1 MKPIYL
7 LILSLLPAAGLQA
20 QQGSKDR
27 NYRTETVVRQAGITD
42 ARKADSLSITEC
54 MRKFSYYDGFGY
66 PLQEVSVGAAK
77 GMKDLVQHKYY
88 DAYRRESR
96 SYLPYADSGVAGGQ
110 FRTEAEAET
119 RAYYADSL
127 RSGMTPTDFPYAE
140 TVFEQSQLDRI
151 LEQGAPGE
159 IWQPAA
165 ERNHTTGRTVR
176 TGYGTC
182 TSSEQDAVKLFVL
195 TAEGITY
202 QSDYPAGSL
211 MKTVLKDENW
221 TSGADGTVETYTDN
235 EGRTVLERRI
245 HTDTKGTEHLDTYY
259 VYDDLNR
266 LRYVLPPQAEEI
278 FRQAGETR
286 SGSDKGIADYAYVYR
301 YDGNGNCI
309 SKKMPGSEE
318 VEMVYDKARRRV
330 LSRDGKCRKEGKWMF
345 WLYEETGR
353 QAVQGICTNPD
364 VEALKND
371 TVTTRWT
378 DRGILAG
385 YEAPGT
391 LGQDI
396 QLLKADYYDYYAF
409 LDDEELLPEN
419 RQEYG
424 KVYPD
429 TQKPDAAGL
438 KTGTASYAADGSGTL
453 TGMEVLYYDSFG
465 RCVQKRLKNHL
476 GETDEEYTAYTF
488 TGLPRLVMRVHRSPD
503 QEERKEMLRYEY
515 DTMDRLLKV
524 YFRLDDKEEELV
536 CDNVYDDL
544 GRIVTDRRNG
554 TDNLRTGYTYNIRNW
569 MTSIESPLFKEELHY
584 TDGTGTPCYNGN
596 ISSISWKAGEEQATR
611 GYRFTYDGL
620 DRMKTAE
627 YGEGERL
634 AVNPNRFNEEVTA
647 YDKTGNILG
656 IRRMG
661 QTGAQE
667 YGLVN
672 NLVLTYS
679 GNQLTKVTDN
689 AASSAY
695 NNGFEFKDGA
705 DRETEYIYDENGNL
719 TQDLNRN
726 IKDIQY
732 NFLNLPQRIE
742 FEDGSTTEYLYDAEG
757 RKLRTVHRADGKT
770 TTTDYVGNLIYENG
784 NPIRLITGYGYVSL
798 PDGMYHYYL
807 QDHQGNNRVVA
818 DRNGKVEE
826 VNHYYPFG
834 GMFAHTGNV
843 QPYKYNGKELDTQKG
858 LNWYDYGARHYD
870 PAVGRWHV
878 QDPMQ
883 EKYYNTS
890 QYAYCANNPV
900 KYIDPNGKEIS
911 PYYDMYG
918 NFLGADNEGFTGNI
932 KITTPIQYASA
943 KSTDN
948 FEDNPAMMN
957 IEDAGLSAKSLSNIF
972 THILEQTGY
981 PSKMLINE
989 RVAVKGIIEK
999 DEFNS
1004 PQNVNLYSTAFT
1016 LSPKSKFKIK
1026 VNYGHKQ
1033 AYHEM
1038 RTVENVQNVLG
1049 DHEYMGHG
1057 IHKWRDV
1064 TNTHHKVYEYQMSQ
1078 PSFKKVTEQL
1088 RIHIIKNYEYY
1099 KKREK

>member
-1 MKPIYL
+1 M
-7 LILSLLPAAGLQA
+7 AGFF
-20 QQGSKDR
+20 
-27 NYRTETVVRQAGITD
+27 
-42 ARKADSLSITEC
+42 SI
-54 MRKFSYYDGFGY
+54 
-66 PLQEVSVGAAK
+66 
-77 GMKDLVQHKYY
+77 
-88 DAYRRESR
+88 
-96 SYLPYADSGVAGGQ
+96 SGEAGGQ

-119 RAYYADSL
+119 RAYYADSI
-127 RSGMTPTDFPYAE
+127 RSGMAPTDFPYAE
-140 TVFEQSQLDRI
+140 TVFEQSQLDRV

-182 TSSEQDAVKLFVL
+182 TSSEQEAVKLFVL

-211 MKTVLKDENW
+211 MKTVRKDENW

-245 HTDTKGTEHLDTYY
+245 HTATNGTEHLDTYY

-266 LRYVLPPQAEEI
+266 LRYVLPPQAEDT
-278 FRQAGETR
+278 FRQAGETH

-371 TVTTRWT
+371 TVMTRWT
-378 DRGILAG
+378 DRGTLAG
-385 YEAPGT
+385 YEAPGA

-396 QLLKADYYDYYAF
+396 QLLKADYYDNYAF
-409 LDDEELLPEN
+409 LDDEELLPED

-554 TDNLRTGYTYNIRNW
+554 TDNLRTGYAYNIRNW

-596 ISSISWKAGEEQATR
+596 ISSISWKAGEEQTTR

-634 AVNPNRFNEEVTA
+634 ASNPNRFNEEVTA

-667 YGLVN
+667 YGLVD
-672 NLVLTYS
+672 NLALTYS

-689 AASSAY
+689 AAGSAY

-705 DRETEYIYDENGNL
+705 DRETEYTYDENGNL

-732 NFLNLPQRIE
+732 NFLNLPETIT
-742 FEDGSTTEYLYDAEG
+742 FGDGSTTEYLYDADG

-770 TTTDYVGNLIYENG
+770 TTTDYAGNLIYENG
-784 NPIRLITGYGYVSL
+784 KPVRLVTEYGYVSL

-834 GMFAHTGNV
+834 GMFANTGNV

-870 PAVGRWHV
+870 PALERWHV

-883 EKYYNTS
+883 EKYYNSS
-890 QYAYCANNPV
+890 QYVYCANNPV
-900 KYIDPNGKEIS
+900 KYIDPNGCDVKPAGTAELIMIQNTLPKEARSYVRLNKDGMIDRTLLNSYGGKSLNFNNLKTMVNSDRIVEVVLDDKFTFMGQDGKLGTETMPYNSFDPKYDLESDKDLKGETMGGLSTGESGFMGKTLFPDKDGIQNS
-911 PYYDMYG
+911 P
-918 NFLGADNEGFTGNI
+918 NGNI
-932 KITTPIQYASA
+932 IVI
-943 KSTDN
+943 
-948 FEDNPAMMN
+948 
-957 IEDAGLSAKSLSNIF
+957 
-972 THILEQTGY
+972 
-981 PSKMLINE
+981 IN
-989 RVAVKGIIEK
+989 K
-999 DEFNS
+999 N
-1004 PQNVNLYSTAFT
+1004 
-1016 LSPKSKFKIK
+1016 LSPAGAAENYSHEANGHALLYILNGGNHKGASHQPINGQWIEGNKTLMEMIINSKKETI
-1026 VNYGHKQ
+1026 
-1033 AYHEM
+1033 
-1038 RTVENVQNVLG
+1038 ENMQG
-1049 DHEYMGHG
+1049 
-1057 IHKWRDV
+1057 
-1064 TNTHHKVYEYQMSQ
+1064 T
-1078 PSFKKVTEQL
+1078 
-1088 RIHIIKNYEYY
+1088 
-1099 KKREK
+1099 

>member
-1 MKPIYL
+1 M
-7 LILSLLPAAGLQA
+7 
-20 QQGSKDR
+20 
-27 NYRTETVVRQAGITD
+27 
-42 ARKADSLSITEC
+42 
-54 MRKFSYYDGFGY
+54 
-66 PLQEVSVGAAK
+66 
-77 GMKDLVQHKYY
+77 
-88 DAYRRESR
+88 
-96 SYLPYADSGVAGGQ
+96 
-110 FRTEAEAET
+110 
-119 RAYYADSL
+119 
-127 RSGMTPTDFPYAE
+127 
-140 TVFEQSQLDRI
+140 
-151 LEQGAPGE
+151 
-159 IWQPAA
+159 
-165 ERNHTTGRTVR
+165 
-176 TGYGTC
+176 
-182 TSSEQDAVKLFVL
+182 
-195 TAEGITY
+195 
-202 QSDYPAGSL
+202 
-211 MKTVLKDENW
+211 
-221 TSGADGTVETYTDN
+221 ETYTDN

-266 LRYVLPPQAEEI
+266 LRYVLPPQAEDT
-278 FRQAGETR
+278 FRQAGETH

-318 VEMVYDKARRRV
+318 MEMVYDKARRRV

-371 TVTTRWT
+371 TVMTRWT
-378 DRGILAG
+378 DRGTLAG
-385 YEAPGT
+385 YEAPGA

-396 QLLKADYYDYYAF
+396 QLLKADYYDNYAF
-409 LDDEELLPEN
+409 LDDEELLPED

-438 KTGTASYAADGSGTL
+438 KTGTANYAADGSGTL

-554 TDNLRTGYTYNIRNW
+554 TDNLRTGYAYNIRNW

-596 ISSISWKAGEEQATR
+596 ISSISWKAGEEQTTR

-620 DRMKTAE
+620 DRMKKAE

-634 AVNPNRFNEEVTA
+634 ASNPNRFNEEVTA

-667 YGLVN
+667 YGLVD
-672 NLVLTYS
+672 NLALTYS

-705 DRETEYIYDENGNL
+705 DKETEYTYDENGNL

-726 IKDIQY
+726 IEDIQY

-742 FEDGSTTEYLYDAEG
+742 FEDGSTTEYLYDADG

-770 TTTDYVGNLIYENG
+770 TTTDYAGNLIYENG
-784 NPIRLITGYGYVSL
+784 KPVRLVTEYGYVSL

-834 GMFAHTGNV
+834 GMFANTGNV

-870 PAVGRWHV
+870 PALERWHV

-883 EKYYNTS
+883 EKYYNSS
-890 QYAYCANNPV
+890 QYVYCANNPV
-900 KYIDPNGKEIS
+900 KYIDPNGCDVKPAGTAELIMIQNTLPKEARSYVRLNKDGMIDRTLLNSYGGKSLNFNNLKTMVNSDRIVEVVLDDKFTFMGQDGKLGTETMPYNSFDPKYDLESDKDLKGETMGGLSTGESGFMGKNLFPDKDGIQNS
-911 PYYDMYG
+911 P
-918 NFLGADNEGFTGNI
+918 NGNI
-932 KITTPIQYASA
+932 IVI
-943 KSTDN
+943 
-948 FEDNPAMMN
+948 
-957 IEDAGLSAKSLSNIF
+957 
-972 THILEQTGY
+972 
-981 PSKMLINE
+981 IN
-989 RVAVKGIIEK
+989 K
-999 DEFNS
+999 N
-1004 PQNVNLYSTAFT
+1004 
-1016 LSPKSKFKIK
+1016 LSPAGAAENYSHEANGHALLYILNGGNHKGASHRPINGQWIEGNKTLMEMIINSKKETI
-1026 VNYGHKQ
+1026 
-1033 AYHEM
+1033 
-1038 RTVENVQNVLG
+1038 ENMQG
-1049 DHEYMGHG
+1049 
-1057 IHKWRDV
+1057 
-1064 TNTHHKVYEYQMSQ
+1064 T
-1078 PSFKKVTEQL
+1078 
-1088 RIHIIKNYEYY
+1088 
-1099 KKREK
+1099 

>member
-1 MKPIYL
+1 
-7 LILSLLPAAGLQA
+7 
-20 QQGSKDR
+20 
-27 NYRTETVVRQAGITD
+27 
-42 ARKADSLSITEC
+42 
-54 MRKFSYYDGFGY
+54 
-66 PLQEVSVGAAK
+66 
-77 GMKDLVQHKYY
+77 
-88 DAYRRESR
+88 
-96 SYLPYADSGVAGGQ
+96 
-110 FRTEAEAET
+110 
-119 RAYYADSL
+119 
-127 RSGMTPTDFPYAE
+127 
-140 TVFEQSQLDRI
+140 
-151 LEQGAPGE
+151 
-159 IWQPAA
+159 
-165 ERNHTTGRTVR
+165 
-176 TGYGTC
+176 
-182 TSSEQDAVKLFVL
+182 
-195 TAEGITY
+195 
-202 QSDYPAGSL
+202 

-544 GRIVTDRRNG
+544 GRVVVDRRNG

-596 ISSISWKAGEEQATR
+596 ISSISWKAGEEQTTR

-667 YGLVN
+667 YGLVD
-672 NLVLTYS
+672 NLALTYS

-705 DRETEYIYDENGNL
+705 DKETEYTYDENGNL

-742 FEDGSTTEYLYDAEG
+742 FEDGSTTEYLYDADG
-757 RKLRTVHRADGKT
+757 RKLRTLHKADGKT
-770 TTTDYVGNLIYENG
+770 TTTDYAGNLIYENG
-784 NPIRLITGYGYVSL
+784 NPARLLTGYGYVSL

-834 GMFAHTGNV
+834 GMFAHNGNV
-843 QPYKYNGKELDTQKG
+843 QPYKYNGKELDTRKG

-900 KYIDPNGKEIS
+900 KYIDPNGCDVKPAGTAELIMIQNTLPKEARSYVRLNKDGMIDRTLLNSYGGKSLNFNNLKTMVNSDRIVEVVLDDKFTFMGQDGKLGTETMPYNSFDPKYDLESDKDLKGETMGGLSTGESGFMGKTLFPDKDGIQNS
-911 PYYDMYG
+911 P
-918 NFLGADNEGFTGNI
+918 NGNI
-932 KITTPIQYASA
+932 IVI
-943 KSTDN
+943 
-948 FEDNPAMMN
+948 
-957 IEDAGLSAKSLSNIF
+957 
-972 THILEQTGY
+972 
-981 PSKMLINE
+981 IN
-989 RVAVKGIIEK
+989 K
-999 DEFNS
+999 N
-1004 PQNVNLYSTAFT
+1004 
-1016 LSPKSKFKIK
+1016 LSPAGAAENYSHEANGHALLYILNGGNHKGASHQPINGQWIEGNKTLMEMIINSKKETI
-1026 VNYGHKQ
+1026 
-1033 AYHEM
+1033 
-1038 RTVENVQNVLG
+1038 ENMQG
-1049 DHEYMGHG
+1049 
-1057 IHKWRDV
+1057 
-1064 TNTHHKVYEYQMSQ
+1064 T
-1078 PSFKKVTEQL
+1078 
-1088 RIHIIKNYEYY
+1088 
-1099 KKREK
+1099 

>member
-1 MKPIYL
+1 M
-7 LILSLLPAAGLQA
+7 AGFF
-20 QQGSKDR
+20 
-27 NYRTETVVRQAGITD
+27 
-42 ARKADSLSITEC
+42 SI
-54 MRKFSYYDGFGY
+54 
-66 PLQEVSVGAAK
+66 
-77 GMKDLVQHKYY
+77 
-88 DAYRRESR
+88 
-96 SYLPYADSGVAGGQ
+96 SGEAGGQ

-119 RAYYADSL
+119 RAYYADSI
-127 RSGMTPTDFPYAE
+127 RSGMAPTDFPYAE
-140 TVFEQSQLDRI
+140 TVFEQSQLDRV

-182 TSSEQDAVKLFVL
+182 TSSEQEAVKLFVL

-211 MKTVLKDENW
+211 MKTVRKDENW

-245 HTDTKGTEHLDTYY
+245 HTATNGTEHLDTYY

-266 LRYVLPPQAEEI
+266 LRYVLPPQAEDT
-278 FRQAGETR
+278 FRQAGETH

-371 TVTTRWT
+371 TVMTRWT
-378 DRGILAG
+378 DRGTLAG
-385 YEAPGT
+385 YEAPGA

-396 QLLKADYYDYYAF
+396 QLLKADYYDNYAF
-409 LDDEELLPEN
+409 LDDEELLPED

-438 KTGTASYAADGSGTL
+438 KTGTANYAADGSGTL

-554 TDNLRTGYTYNIRNW
+554 TDNLRTGYAYNIRNW

-596 ISSISWKAGEEQATR
+596 ISSISWKAGEEQTTR

-620 DRMKTAE
+620 DRMKKAE

-667 YGLVN
+667 YGLVD
-672 NLVLTYS
+672 NLALTYS
-679 GNQLTKVTDN
+679 GNQLKKVTDN

-705 DRETEYIYDENGNL
+705 DRETEYTYDENGNL

-742 FEDGSTTEYLYDAEG
+742 FEDGSTTEYLYDADG

-770 TTTDYVGNLIYENG
+770 TTTDYAGNLIYENG
-784 NPIRLITGYGYVSL
+784 NPIRLVTEYGYVSL

-834 GMFAHTGNV
+834 GMFANTGNV

-870 PAVGRWHV
+870 PALERWHV

-883 EKYYNTS
+883 EKYYNSS
-890 QYAYCANNPV
+890 QYVYCANNPV
-900 KYIDPNGKEIS
+900 KYIDPNGCDVKPAGTAELIMIQNTLPKEARSYVRLNKDGMIDRTLLNSYGGKSLNFNNLKTMVNSDRIVEVVLDDKFTFMGQDGKLGTETMPYNSFDPKYDLESDKDLKGETMGGLSTGESGFMGKTLFPDKDGIQNS
-911 PYYDMYG
+911 P
-918 NFLGADNEGFTGNI
+918 NGNI
-932 KITTPIQYASA
+932 IVI
-943 KSTDN
+943 
-948 FEDNPAMMN
+948 
-957 IEDAGLSAKSLSNIF
+957 
-972 THILEQTGY
+972 
-981 PSKMLINE
+981 IN
-989 RVAVKGIIEK
+989 K
-999 DEFNS
+999 N
-1004 PQNVNLYSTAFT
+1004 
-1016 LSPKSKFKIK
+1016 LSPAGAAENYSHEANGHALLYILNGGNHKGASHQPINGQWIEGNKTLMEMIINSKKETI
-1026 VNYGHKQ
+1026 
-1033 AYHEM
+1033 
-1038 RTVENVQNVLG
+1038 ENMQG
-1049 DHEYMGHG
+1049 
-1057 IHKWRDV
+1057 
-1064 TNTHHKVYEYQMSQ
+1064 T
-1078 PSFKKVTEQL
+1078 
-1088 RIHIIKNYEYY
+1088 
-1099 KKREK
+1099 

>member
-1 MKPIYL
+1 M
-7 LILSLLPAAGLQA
+7 AGFF
-20 QQGSKDR
+20 
-27 NYRTETVVRQAGITD
+27 
-42 ARKADSLSITEC
+42 SI
-54 MRKFSYYDGFGY
+54 
-66 PLQEVSVGAAK
+66 
-77 GMKDLVQHKYY
+77 
-88 DAYRRESR
+88 
-96 SYLPYADSGVAGGQ
+96 SGEAGGQ

-119 RAYYADSL
+119 RTYYADSL
-127 RSGMTPTDFPYAE
+127 RSGMTPTDFPYTE
-140 TVFEQSQLDRI
+140 TVFEQSLLDRV

-159 IWQPAA
+159 IWQPAE

-176 TGYGTC
+176 SDYGTC

-245 HTDTKGTEHLDTYY
+245 HTATNGTEHLDTYY

-266 LRYVLPPQAEEI
+266 LRYVLPSQAEEI

-286 SGSDKGIADYAYVYR
+286 SGSDKGIADYAYAYR

-309 SKKMPGSEE
+309 SKKMPGSEA

-330 LSRDGKCRKEGKWMF
+330 LSRDGKCRNEGKWMF
-345 WLYEETGR
+345 WLYDGTGR

-364 VEALKND
+364 VESIKND
-371 TVTTRWT
+371 IVITRWT
-378 DRGILAG
+378 DRGTLAG
-385 YEAPGT
+385 YESPEA
-391 LGQDI
+391 LGEDI
-396 QLLKADYYDYYAF
+396 QLLKADYYDNYAF
-409 LDDEELLPEN
+409 LEDEELLPED

-429 TQKPDAAGL
+429 PQKPDAAGL
-438 KTGTASYAADGSGTL
+438 KTGTVSYAADGSGTL

-488 TGLPRLVMRVHRSPD
+488 TGLPRLVMRVHHSPEK
-503 QEERKEMLRYEY
+503 EERKETLRYEY
-515 DTMDRLLKV
+515 DTMERLLKV

-544 GRIVTDRRNG
+544 GRIVANRRNG

-569 MTSIESPLFKEELHY
+569 MTAIESPLFKEELHY

-596 ISSISWKAGEEQATR
+596 ISSISWKAGEEQTTR

-620 DRMKTAE
+620 DRMKKAE

-634 AVNPNRFNEEVTA
+634 AINPNRFNEEVTA

-667 YGLVN
+667 YGLVD
-672 NLVLTYS
+672 NLVLSYS

-705 DRETEYIYDENGNL
+705 DKETEYAYDENGNL

-742 FEDGSTTEYLYDAEG
+742 FEDGSTTEYLYDADG
-757 RKLRTVHRADGKT
+757 RKLRTVHKADGKT
-770 TTTDYVGNLIYENG
+770 TTTDYAGNLIYENG
-784 NPIRLITGYGYVSL
+784 NPVRLVTEYGYVSL

-818 DRNGKVEE
+818 DW
-826 VNHYYPFG
+826 
-834 GMFAHTGNV
+834 
-843 QPYKYNGKELDTQKG
+843 NGKELDTRKG
-858 LNWYDYGARHYD
+858 LNWYDYGARYYD
-870 PAVGRWHV
+870 PALGRFTVVDSVAEKHYYASPYIYCNNL
-878 QDPMQ
+878 PMR
-883 EKYYNTS
+883 
-890 QYAYCANNPV
+890 
-900 KYIDPNGKEIS
+900 YIDPDGNDWKDAYPHLENAISANVSIGWRLSANFQVWGAKVGIDADAGSVKIGNDGIRATKGASIDLGIGGAGTYQEAYEINDKYSALEEGTSWNFLMLKETTNKTTIYDSTGKYFKEVHHKEEKKEEITAGGSAAIGIGFEVSINLKEI
-911 PYYDMYG
+911 Y
-918 NFLGADNEGFTGNI
+918 NFFT
-932 KITTPIQYASA
+932 
-943 KSTDN
+943 D
-948 FEDNPAMMN
+948 
-957 IEDAGLSAKSLSNIF
+957 L
-972 THILEQTGY
+972 
-981 PSKMLINE
+981 
-989 RVAVKGIIEK
+989 
-999 DEFNS
+999 
-1004 PQNVNLYSTAFT
+1004 
-1016 LSPKSKFKIK
+1016 FK
-1026 VNYGHKQ
+1026 
-1033 AYHEM
+1033 
-1038 RTVENVQNVLG
+1038 
-1049 DHEYMGHG
+1049 
-1057 IHKWRDV
+1057 
-1064 TNTHHKVYEYQMSQ
+1064 
-1078 PSFKKVTEQL
+1078 
-1088 RIHIIKNYEYY
+1088 
-1099 KKREK
+1099 

>member
-1 MKPIYL
+1 M
-7 LILSLLPAAGLQA
+7 AGFF
-20 QQGSKDR
+20 
-27 NYRTETVVRQAGITD
+27 
-42 ARKADSLSITEC
+42 SISEQEH
-54 MRKFSYYDGFGY
+54 KFSDYDGFGY
-66 PLQEVSVGAAK
+66 PLQEV
-77 GMKDLVQHKYY
+77 L
-88 DAYRRESR
+88 
-96 SYLPYADSGVAGGQ
+96 AGGQ
-110 FRTEAEAET
+110 FRTEAEAGT
-119 RAYYADSL
+119 RAYYADSI
-127 RSGMTPTDFPYAE
+127 RSGITPTDFPYAE
-140 TVFEQSQLDRI
+140 TVFEQSQLDRV

-159 IWQPAA
+159 IWQPAE

-176 TGYGTC
+176 SDYGTC

-195 TAEGITY
+195 TAEGIIY

-221 TSGADGTVETYTDN
+221 TSEADGTVETYTDN

-245 HTDTKGTEHLDTYY
+245 HTATNGTEHLDTYY

-286 SGSDKGIADYAYVYR
+286 SGSDKGIADYAYIYR

-330 LSRDGKCRKEGKWMF
+330 LSRDGKCRNEEKWMF
-345 WLYEETGR
+345 WLYDETGR

-371 TVTTRWT
+371 TVMTRWT
-378 DRGILAG
+378 DRGTLAG
-385 YEAPGT
+385 YEAPGA

-396 QLLKADYYDYYAF
+396 QLLKADYYDNYAF
-409 LDDEELLPEN
+409 LDDEELLPED
-419 RQEYG
+419 RLEYG

-429 TQKPDAAGL
+429 TRKPDAAGL
-438 KTGTASYAADGSGTL
+438 KTGTANYAADGSGTL

-476 GETDEEYTAYTF
+476 GETGEEYTAYTF
-488 TGLPRLVMRVHRSPD
+488 TGLPRLVMRVHHSPEK
-503 QEERKEMLRYEY
+503 EERKETLRYEY

-524 YFRLDDKEEELV
+524 YHRLDDREEETV

-544 GRIVTDRRNG
+544 GRIVADRRNG
-554 TDNLRTGYTYNIRNW
+554 TDNLRTGYVYNIRNW
-569 MTSIESPLFKEELHY
+569 MTAIESPLFREELHY

-596 ISSISWKAGEEQATR
+596 ISSISWKAGEEQTTR

-620 DRMKTAE
+620 DRMKMAE

-634 AVNPNRFNEEVTA
+634 AANPNRFNEEVTA

-656 IRRMG
+656 LRRMG

-667 YGLVN
+667 YGLVD
-672 NLVLTYS
+672 NLALTYS

-705 DRETEYIYDENGNL
+705 DRETEYTYDENGNL

-726 IKDIQY
+726 IEDIQY

-742 FEDGSTTEYLYDAEG
+742 FGDGSTTEYLYDADG

-770 TTTDYVGNLIYENG
+770 TTTDYAGNLIYENG
-784 NPIRLITGYGYVSL
+784 NPVRLLTGYGYVSL

-834 GMFAHTGNV
+834 GTFANNGNV
-843 QPYKYNGKELDTQKG
+843 QPYKYNGKELDTRKG

-870 PAVGRWHV
+870 PTIGRWHV
-878 QDPMQ
+878 QDPMAENLNPWSPYIYCLNNPIAYVDKNGEIPFLTNLIGAAVGAGVEYIGQ
-883 EKYYNTS
+883 VATNILTDPKIQFSDFTNIDIADIGIAAGEGFITSGGSAVRNAFAKAAVSVGSEALQNAVDINASSKEGVSLKIHNTTEVVSNTAIGLLGGEIKMNKKINIMDTQTTNKAVKNARAKQHKQGKPFSSS
-890 QYAYCANNPV
+890 QVQQVRANNKKKNQMINEVNTTISEQINEMPG
-900 KYIDPNGKEIS
+900 IMFSNFGKEI
-911 PYYDMYG
+911 
-918 NFLGADNEGFTGNI
+918 
-932 KITTPIQYASA
+932 
-943 KSTDN
+943 
-948 FEDNPAMMN
+948 
-957 IEDAGLSAKSLSNIF
+957 
-972 THILEQTGY
+972 
-981 PSKMLINE
+981 INE
-989 RVAVKGIIEK
+989 DDEK
-999 DEFNS
+999 KE
-1004 PQNVNLYSTAFT
+1004 
-1016 LSPKSKFKIK
+1016 
-1026 VNYGHKQ
+1026 
-1033 AYHEM
+1033 
-1038 RTVENVQNVLG
+1038 
-1049 DHEYMGHG
+1049 
-1057 IHKWRDV
+1057 
-1064 TNTHHKVYEYQMSQ
+1064 
-1078 PSFKKVTEQL
+1078 
-1088 RIHIIKNYEYY
+1088 
-1099 KKREK
+1099 

>member
-1 MKPIYL
+1 
-7 LILSLLPAAGLQA
+7 
-20 QQGSKDR
+20 
-27 NYRTETVVRQAGITD
+27 
-42 ARKADSLSITEC
+42 
-54 MRKFSYYDGFGY
+54 
-66 PLQEVSVGAAK
+66 
-77 GMKDLVQHKYY
+77 
-88 DAYRRESR
+88 
-96 SYLPYADSGVAGGQ
+96 
-110 FRTEAEAET
+110 
-119 RAYYADSL
+119 
-127 RSGMTPTDFPYAE
+127 
-140 TVFEQSQLDRI
+140 
-151 LEQGAPGE
+151 
-159 IWQPAA
+159 
-165 ERNHTTGRTVR
+165 
-176 TGYGTC
+176 
-182 TSSEQDAVKLFVL
+182 
-195 TAEGITY
+195 
-202 QSDYPAGSL
+202 

-371 TVTTRWT
+371 TVMTRWT
-378 DRGILAG
+378 DRGTLAG
-385 YEAPGT
+385 YEAPGA

-396 QLLKADYYDYYAF
+396 QLLKADYYDNYAF
-409 LDDEELLPEN
+409 LDDEELLPED

-438 KTGTASYAADGSGTL
+438 KTGTANYAADGSGTL

-554 TDNLRTGYTYNIRNW
+554 TDNLRTGYAYNIRNW
-569 MTSIESPLFKEELHY
+569 MTSTESPLFKEELHY

-596 ISSISWKAGEEQATR
+596 ISSISWKAGEEQTTR

-620 DRMKTAE
+620 DRMKKAE

-634 AVNPNRFNEEVTA
+634 AINSNRFNEEVTA

-656 IRRMG
+656 IKRMG

-667 YGLVN
+667 YGLVD
-672 NLVLTYS
+672 NLALTYS

-695 NNGFEFKDGA
+695 SNGFEFKDGA
-705 DRETEYIYDENGNL
+705 DRETEYTYDENGNL

-726 IKDIQY
+726 IEDIQY

-757 RKLRTVHRADGKT
+757 RKLRTLHKADGKT
-770 TTTDYVGNLIYENG
+770 TTTDYAGNLIYENG
-784 NPIRLITGYGYVSL
+784 KPVRLVTEYGYVSL

-834 GMFAHTGNV
+834 GMFANTGNV

-870 PAVGRWHV
+870 PALERWHV

-883 EKYYNTS
+883 EKYYNSS
-890 QYAYCANNPV
+890 QYVYCANNPV
-900 KYIDPNGKEIS
+900 KYIDPNGCDVKPAGTAELIMIQNTLPKEARSYVRLNKDGMIDRTLLNSYGGKSLNFNNLKTMVNSDRIVEVVLDDKFTFMGQDGKLGTETMPYNSFDPKYDLESDKDLKGETMGGLSTGESGFMGKTLFPDKDGIQNS
-911 PYYDMYG
+911 P
-918 NFLGADNEGFTGNI
+918 NGNI
-932 KITTPIQYASA
+932 IVI
-943 KSTDN
+943 
-948 FEDNPAMMN
+948 
-957 IEDAGLSAKSLSNIF
+957 
-972 THILEQTGY
+972 
-981 PSKMLINE
+981 IN
-989 RVAVKGIIEK
+989 K
-999 DEFNS
+999 N
-1004 PQNVNLYSTAFT
+1004 
-1016 LSPKSKFKIK
+1016 LSPAGAAENYSHEANGHALLYILNGGNHKGASHQPINGQWIEGNKTLMEMIINSKKETI
-1026 VNYGHKQ
+1026 
-1033 AYHEM
+1033 
-1038 RTVENVQNVLG
+1038 ENMQG
-1049 DHEYMGHG
+1049 
-1057 IHKWRDV
+1057 
-1064 TNTHHKVYEYQMSQ
+1064 T
-1078 PSFKKVTEQL
+1078 
-1088 RIHIIKNYEYY
+1088 
-1099 KKREK
+1099 

>member
-1 MKPIYL
+1 M
-7 LILSLLPAAGLQA
+7 
-20 QQGSKDR
+20 
-27 NYRTETVVRQAGITD
+27 
-42 ARKADSLSITEC
+42 
-54 MRKFSYYDGFGY
+54 
-66 PLQEVSVGAAK
+66 
-77 GMKDLVQHKYY
+77 
-88 DAYRRESR
+88 
-96 SYLPYADSGVAGGQ
+96 
-110 FRTEAEAET
+110 
-119 RAYYADSL
+119 
-127 RSGMTPTDFPYAE
+127 
-140 TVFEQSQLDRI
+140 
-151 LEQGAPGE
+151 
-159 IWQPAA
+159 
-165 ERNHTTGRTVR
+165 
-176 TGYGTC
+176 
-182 TSSEQDAVKLFVL
+182 
-195 TAEGITY
+195 
-202 QSDYPAGSL
+202 
-211 MKTVLKDENW
+211 
-221 TSGADGTVETYTDN
+221 ETYTDN

-554 TDNLRTGYTYNIRNW
+554 TDNLRTGYAYNIRNW
-569 MTSIESPLFKEELHY
+569 MTAIESPLFKEELHY

-596 ISSISWKAGEEQATR
+596 ISSISWKAGEEQTTR

-620 DRMKTAE
+620 DRMKKAE

-667 YGLVN
+667 YGLVD
-672 NLVLTYS
+672 NLALTYS

-742 FEDGSTTEYLYDAEG
+742 FEDGSTTEYLYDADG
-757 RKLRTVHRADGKT
+757 RKLRTLHKADGKT
-770 TTTDYVGNLIYENG
+770 TTTDYAGNLIYENG
-784 NPIRLITGYGYVSL
+784 NPVRLVTEYGYVSL

-818 DRNGKVEE
+818 DRSGKVEE

-834 GMFAHTGNV
+834 GMFATTGNI
-843 QPYKYNGKELDTQKG
+843 QPYKYNGKELDTRNG

-870 PAVGRWHV
+870 ATLGRWHV

-883 EKYYNTS
+883 EKYSYVNS
-890 QYAYCANNPV
+890 YCYVCNNPIKFIDV
-900 KYIDPNGKEIS
+900 EGLKPRMYIETQG
-911 PYYDMYG
+911 
-918 NFLGADNEGFTGNI
+918 LGHTFITTGNGDNTTVYTYGRYGAVYKDKSSANSTSPIGEGVLIIYKGTEAKEFI
-932 KITTPIQYASA
+932 KDQINNRKASA
-943 KSTDN
+943 FEFANGSDSKVDRFFQDKFNQSDKIPSGNKIKNKSNARVIDEYNLLNNNCTTLSIEAIEKGGGDVSFLKGEIAPFKALQGASKAIIWDN
-948 FEDNPAMMN
+948 IRALFGNERK
-957 IEDAGLSAKSLSNIF
+957 IISLSPEK
-972 THILEQTGY
+972 IL
-981 PSKMLINE
+981 NE
-989 RVAVKGIIEK
+989 
-999 DEFNS
+999 
-1004 PQNVNLYSTAFT
+1004 
-1016 LSPKSKFKIK
+1016 FK
-1026 VNYGHKQ
+1026 
-1033 AYHEM
+1033 
-1038 RTVENVQNVLG
+1038 
-1049 DHEYMGHG
+1049 
-1057 IHKWRDV
+1057 
-1064 TNTHHKVYEYQMSQ
+1064 
-1078 PSFKKVTEQL
+1078 TE
-1088 RIHIIKNYEYY
+1088 
-1099 KKREK
+1099 

>member
-1 MKPIYL
+1 M
-7 LILSLLPAAGLQA
+7 AGFF
-20 QQGSKDR
+20 
-27 NYRTETVVRQAGITD
+27 
-42 ARKADSLSITEC
+42 SI
-54 MRKFSYYDGFGY
+54 
-66 PLQEVSVGAAK
+66 
-77 GMKDLVQHKYY
+77 
-88 DAYRRESR
+88 
-96 SYLPYADSGVAGGQ
+96 SGEAGGQ

-140 TVFEQSQLDRI
+140 TVFEQSLLDRV

-159 IWQPAA
+159 IWQPAE

-211 MKTVLKDENW
+211 MKTVRKDENW

-245 HTDTKGTEHLDTYY
+245 HTATNGTEHLDTYY

-266 LRYVLPPQAEEI
+266 LRYVLPPQAEDT
-278 FRQAGETR
+278 FRQAGETH

-309 SKKMPGSEE
+309 SKKMPGSEA

-345 WLYEETGR
+345 WLYDETGR

-364 VEALKND
+364 VESIKND
-371 TVTTRWT
+371 IVITRWT
-378 DRGILAG
+378 DRGTLAG
-385 YEAPGT
+385 YESPEA
-391 LGQDI
+391 LGEDI
-396 QLLKADYYDYYAF
+396 QLLKADYYDNYAF
-409 LDDEELLPEN
+409 LDDEELLPED

-438 KTGTASYAADGSGTL
+438 KTGTVSYAADGSGTL

-503 QEERKEMLRYEY
+503 LEERKEMLRYEY

-596 ISSISWKAGEEQATR
+596 ISSISWKAGEEQTTR

-620 DRMKTAE
+620 DRMKKAE

-656 IRRMG
+656 IKRMG

-667 YGLVN
+667 YGLVD
-672 NLVLTYS
+672 NLALTYS

-705 DRETEYIYDENGNL
+705 DKETEYTYDENGNL

-726 IKDIQY
+726 IEDIQY

-742 FEDGSTTEYLYDAEG
+742 FEDGSTTEYLYDADG

-770 TTTDYVGNLIYENG
+770 TTTDYAGNLIYENG
-784 NPIRLITGYGYVSL
+784 NPARLLTGYGYVSL
-798 PDGMYHYYL
+798 PDGMYHYY
-807 QDHQGNNRVVA
+807 
-818 DRNGKVEE
+818 
-826 VNHYYPFG
+826 PFG
-834 GMFAHTGNV
+834 GMFATTDNV
-843 QPYKYNGKELDTQKG
+843 QPYKYNGKELDARKG
-858 LNWYDYGARHYD
+858 FNWYDYGARHYD
-870 PAVGRWHV
+870 LAVGRWHV
-878 QDPMQ
+878 PDPMQ

-890 QYAYCANNPV
+890 QYAYCMNSPI
-900 KYIDPNGKEIS
+900 KYIAPNGCDVKPAGNAELIMIQNTLPKDARS
-911 PYYDMYG
+911 YVRLNKNGMIDRALLNSYDG
-918 NFLGADNEGFTGNI
+918 
-932 KITTPIQYASA
+932 
-943 KSTDN
+943 
-948 FEDNPAMMN
+948 
-957 IEDAGLSAKSLSNIF
+957 KSLNFNNLKTMVNSDRIVEVVFDDKF
-972 THILEQTGY
+972 TFMGQD
-981 PSKMLINE
+981 
-989 RVAVKGIIEK
+989 EK
-999 DEFNS
+999 LGTETIPYNS
-1004 PQNVNLYSTAFT
+1004 FD
-1016 LSPKSKFKIK
+1016 PK
-1026 VNYGHKQ
+1026 Y
-1033 AYHEM
+1033 
-1038 RTVENVQNVLG
+1038 
-1049 DHEYMGHG
+1049 D
-1057 IHKWRDV
+1057 
-1064 TNTHHKVYEYQMSQ
+1064 
-1078 PSFKKVTEQL
+1078 P
-1088 RIHIIKNYEYY
+1088 
-1099 KKREK
+1099 